1 MRIAPIYDAINDI
14 IDTKVYLPRVEK
26 TCLKRTISLPE
37 VGNLEKV
44 MSFIELC
51 R

>member
-1 MRIAPIYDAINDI
+1 MIAPIYDAVSDI
-14 IDTKVYLPRVEK
+14 IDTKVLLPRVEK